1 MEYRCG
7 GLLFTSKFDSGN
19 LARVEKVLRED
30 DDEQGSG
37 FYAGGEPRPDYEF
50 NVWTVPD
57 CEGTEYENGN
67 RSWFYFG
74 VRGWNPNRLIKI
86 NIMNMNRQG
95 KLYSQGHAPITKTL
109 PGRPRWERIRD
120 RPTFETADSQFIL
133 SFTYR
138 FPEHRGATTYFAFC
152 YPWSYTECQERLA
165 DLDKKYEYCIKLNSN
180 SPPETIYYHRELLC
194 HSLDKR
200 HVDLITVTSCHGIQ
214 NETEPYFDSNLFPNR
229 DASRCKEF
237 KGKRVF
243 MLTSRVH
250 PGETPASHVFNGFLD
265 FILRENDERAKML
278 RKIFVFKMIPML
290 NPDGVS
296 RGHYRTD
303 QRGVNLNRLYL
314 DPSFYLHPSI
324 YACKSVLVYHHICNR
339 VNKDSDNLDIT
350 VEFPGYTLSSKKK
363 KLVLENVSKNPE
375 TADHQRSDISLS
387 SKTDSGDSVLT
398 DLTLKDNT
406 LHRNHGEDLTWNRNT
421 VNIVNKDEDPT
432 LNNSVVGT
440 VDNGAVM
447 NKNFVR
453 DEGSP
458 DRLGLMNGDR
468 NLERKSVD
476 LLQRKGIAFTPRST
490 EISGRSID
498 SLGRSTDRDQNKF
511 IPPKVEPLNL
521 SALESVDLAQAEHLE
536 RMYSNYNLRMS
547 TVSSVLSVYDSKTAV
562 DEERKVDADLHLRLS
577 RMTMSDDY
585 RGRLSKQF
593 NMQSETFDSDDELDP
608 TVESVIHDPDAHN
621 VDNDTNTEH
630 LGNEGSDD
638 DDDNTPELVTN
649 TNCPHLSHPCLREIP
664 PNESGI
670 AFYVDLHGHA
680 SKRGCFMYGNY
691 FENEEIQIENMLFP
705 KLISMNS
712 AHFDFTGCNFSERNM
727 YTKDKRDGMSKEGS
741 GRVAIFKALG
751 IIHSYTLE
759 CNYNTGRMVNPVP
772 PAHGDD
778 GRATPPPLAGF
789 PPKYT
794 EVHFEDVGRALAIAA
809 LDMIDCNPWS
819 RITHSEHAALHIVRE
834 NVRRYIRSIRGGP
847 RIPRNTVRPYVRNN
861 SVSSVSSNQANN
873 RYNRSPNDQQQPV
886 SSASTRLLYSRFSS
900 DPASSSTNTTNSRYN
915 SSSAAINSRYI
926 RKEPVINNSR
936 RDLALEPVRETT
948 RTNLNLSRRKV
959 SLPNCPGSGTGSR
972 SAQGGLSSTSSTV
985 MLTMTTATESR
996 LQLVPRQLSAD
1007 SAISRIAEDEKVE
1020 ELKHVSNLLAIAK
1033 KSGPPSRI
1041 PLPTGRYFLNL
1052 TPPNTELPP
1061 PKTPGRLGSS
1071 YRYPLSAK
1079 KEASPR
1085 VPLETPMSLSML
1097 EYKEPREVLE
1107 MSKVDAMLLPTAP
1120 IGPPPHVL
1128 SAGDGV
1134 GNSTDTSNPDSQKK
1148 RRRLS
1153 YLKRKSIQQSPKF
1166 GSNNNTKSFSK
1177 VTSGNDTSN
1186 DEKSL
1191 KSKRKKRKSNKKN
1204 LTVTSPSSDDASQD
1218 TPPPS
1223 STKGDLFPSPI
1234 DSSCLLP
1241 VTEGSSQQQATP
1253 VW

>member
-1 MEYRCG
+1 
-7 GLLFTSKFDSGN
+7 
-19 LARVEKVLRED
+19 
-30 DDEQGSG
+30 
-37 FYAGGEPRPDYEF
+37 
-50 NVWTVPD
+50 
-57 CEGTEYENGN
+57 
-67 RSWFYFG
+67 
-74 VRGWNPNRLIKI
+74 
-86 NIMNMNRQG
+86 MNMNRQG

-120 RPTFETADSQFIL
+120 RPTFENVDNQFIL

-165 DLDKKYEYCIKLNSN
+165 DLDKKYEYCAKLTSN

-200 HVDLITVTSCHGIQ
+200 HVDLITVSSCHGIQ
-214 NETEPYFDSNLFPNR
+214 NETEPHFDSNLFPDR
-229 DASRCKEF
+229 DHPRCKEF

-278 RKIFVFKMIPML
+278 RKIFVFKMIPIL

-314 DPSFYLHPSI
+314 DPSFLLQPSI

-339 VNKDSDNLDIT
+339 VIKDGDNLDIT
-350 VEFPGYTLSSKKK
+350 VEFPGYTLSSKKR
-363 KLVLENVSKNPE
+363 KLVLEHASKNSE
-375 TADHQRSDISLS
+375 TVFNKHNELGLS
-387 SKTDSGDSVLT
+387 SKTDSGDGVT
-398 DLTLKDNT
+398 TGLTLKDAT
-406 LHRNHGEDLTWNRNT
+406 LQPVTNHGENLTWNNNT
-421 VNIVNKDEDPT
+421 VNIVSNDEDLT
-432 LNNSVVGT
+432 LNSSVVGN

-447 NKNFVR
+447 IKNIVR
-453 DEGSP
+453 EESNP
-458 DRLGLMNGDR
+458 DHSGLMNGDW

-476 LLQRKGIAFTPRST
+476 SLQRKSIAFTPRST
-490 EISGRSID
+490 EVSGRMID
-498 SLGRSTDRDQNKF
+498 SLERRSTDRDQNKF

-521 SALESVDLAQAEHLE
+521 SALDSVDLAQAEHLE

-547 TVSSVLSVYDSKTAV
+547 TVSSVLSVYDGKTGI
-562 DEERKVDADLHLRLS
+562 DEERKVDGELHLRLS
-577 RMTMSDDY
+577 RLTMSDDY
-585 RGRLSKQF
+585 RGRLSKQY
-593 NMQSETFDSDDELDP
+593 NMQSETFDSDEELNP
-608 TVESVIHDPDAHN
+608 TLESVRHDPDAQN
-621 VDNDTNTEH
+621 VDNDPDTEH
-630 LGNEGSDD
+630 LGNEGSEDD
-638 DDDNTPELVTN
+638 DDYTPELVVTN
-649 TNCPHLSHPCLREIP
+649 TNCPHLSQPCLREIP

-680 SKRGCFMYGNY
+680 SKRGCFIYGNY
-691 FENEEIQIENMLFP
+691 FENEEIQVENMLFP

-741 GRVAIFKALG
+741 GRVAIYKALG

-847 RIPRNTVRPYVRNN
+847 RIPRNPVRPYVRNN
-861 SVSSVSSNQANN
+861 SVSSLSSNQVNN
-873 RYNRSPNDQQQPV
+873 QYNRSPNDQQQPI
-886 SSASTRLLYSRFSS
+886 SSANTRLLYSRLNT
-900 DPASSSTNTTNSRYN
+900 DPASNSTTTTNSRYN
-915 SSSAAINSRYI
+915 STSSVTTISRYNSSSSAAMNSRYI
-926 RKEPVINNSR
+926 RKEPVTSNSR
-936 RDLALEPVRETT
+936 RDLALEPVRENT
-948 RTNLNLSRRKV
+948 RTNLNQSRRKV

-972 SAQGGLSSTSSTV
+972 SAQGGSSSTSSTV

-996 LQLVPRQLSAD
+996 LQPVPRQLSAD

-1020 ELKHVSNLLAIAK
+1020 QLKHVSNLLAIAK

-1071 YRYPLSAK
+1071 YRYHLSAR

-1085 VPLETPMSLSML
+1085 VPLETSMSVGMP
-1097 EYKEPREVLE
+1097 EYKETREMLE
-1107 MSKVDAMLLPTAP
+1107 MSKVDAMPLPTPP
-1120 IGPPPHVL
+1120 IGPPPHLL
-1128 SAGDGV
+1128 SAGDGI
-1134 GNSTDTSNPDSQKK
+1134 GTSMETSNPDSQKK

-1153 YLKRKSIQQSPKF
+1153 YLKRKSVQQSPKF
-1166 GSNNNTKSFSK
+1166 GSNNNTKTLSK
-1177 VTSGNDTSN
+1177 ITSGNDTST
-1186 DEKSL
+1186 DEKSS

-1204 LTVTSPSSDDASQD
+1204 LTITSPSSDDASQ
-1218 TPPPS
+1218 
-1223 STKGDLFPSPI
+1223 
-1234 DSSCLLP
+1234 
-1241 VTEGSSQQQATP
+1241 
-1253 VW
+1253 